1 MSSNTVAKMVDAV
14 HFSTLGNHF
23 DTGRHHVLCKS
34 ECTVVCCVIMVK
46 WKAKA
51 MEKKN
56 KLMVWCHFVCVRVCV
71 LLYLNS
77 TVGSGELQGLGFG
90 QSEVG

>member
-23 DTGRHHVLCKS
+23 DTGRHHVLCES
-34 ECTVVCCVIMVK
+34 VCTVVCCVIMVK

-56 KLMVWCHFVCVRVCV
+56 KLMVWCHFVCVRACVCAYV
-71 LLYLNS
+71 SKFN
-77 TVGSGELQGLGFG
+77 GGFR
-90 QSEVG
+90 